1 MRPAVALVVLLV
13 ACSSPVAE
21 PTATPRPTAAGHP
34 TTSQQAVPPIDTS
47 PSPDAA
53 LILVDGLTVRSEP
66 SQSAPSISC
75 DFNDGLPVRLDAG
88 AVVWIFGGTPVEAE
102 GYSWNHVVVN
112 AIYPSD
118 SPSGEA
124 PCHEVPTLLGWVA
137 SPRDDPWLGPIGSC
151 PGEPVDVEGLSELAT
166 EPLLSLA
173 CFSRQPLTVE
183 GWYPMVPEGIGFRCP
198 GIEPSWLTCSLEVV
212 QANADGIGIR
222 VRVPPTLAMPTRG
235 ERILVTGHF
244 DDAAAASC
252 VPADLQYVSQLQAT
266 FYCRTQFVLDAVRP
280 AG

>member
-1 MRPAVALVVLLV
+1 
-13 ACSSPVAE
+13 
-21 PTATPRPTAAGHP
+21 
-34 TTSQQAVPPIDTS
+34 
-47 PSPDAA
+47 
-53 LILVDGLTVRSEP
+53 
-66 SQSAPSISC
+66 
-75 DFNDGLPVRLDAG
+75 
-88 AVVWIFGGTPVEAE
+88 
-102 GYSWNHVVVN
+102 
-112 AIYPSD
+112 
-118 SPSGEA
+118 
-124 PCHEVPTLLGWVA
+124 
-137 SPRDDPWLGPIGSC
+137 
-151 PGEPVDVEGLSELAT
+151 
-166 EPLLSLA
+166 
-173 CFSRQPLTVE
+173 
-183 GWYPMVPEGIGFRCP
+183 MVPEGIGFRCP